1 MSEHPNCP
9 FCVKPDAVI
18 ENELAFARYDGYPV
32 SASHCLIMPRRHVA
46 EYFQATAEEKTAI
59 WSLVDEMKVIIDQEC
74 QPDGYNV
81 GINIGESAGQSV
93 PHIHVHIIPR
103 CEGDMENPRGGVR
116 GVIPGRQKYEK
127 KIILFKE
134 SIIFDQLHVAINEAP
149 RLRSQ
154 DNCRRHTKST

>member
-1 MSEHPNCP
+1 MPEYLDCP

-32 SASHCLIMPRRHVA
+32 STGHCLIMPRRHVA

-59 WSLVDEMKVIIDQEC
+59 WALVDEMKVIIDQEC

-103 CEGDMENPRGGVR
+103 YEGDMENPRGGVR
-116 GVIPGRQKYEK
+116 GVIPGKQKYK
-127 KIILFKE
+127 KKNYII
-134 SIIFDQLHVAINEAP
+134 
-149 RLRSQ
+149 
-154 DNCRRHTKST
+154 